1 MFRNKQPD
9 KTEYSDIPEHPRQM
23 LEILAKL
30 DEVERKLDTL
40 IDFGRLT
47 ETILLRIEQRIQP
60 VEILSPFGLPPV
72 DEPAVDEP
80 ETITIVASGGK
91 LKRKFYQHDPV
102 GYVER
107 KIYNSTSSH
116 KNATCISLSALL
128 TNVNTPRTTR
138 RPTITAEVL
147 VRHVMELLNGEK
159 IFAVKSTRTSKV
171 LAGDIAFIM
180 ADQVSTLPNRYS
192 VISNED
198 AAQVLNLF
206 ARWSANG

>member
-72 DEPAVDEP
+72 ENESHINV
-80 ETITIVASGGK
+80 VASGGK